1 MMMITN
7 TLCFAQTVH
16 YAGSVLSQLTLPK
29 TKGSTFAWCLTS
41 KTYLDIHILVTTT
54 FRSVTVMI
62 VATATA
68 CYFHDEG
75 GVLLLLVL
83 LKVVFRLLTLL

>member
-1 MMMITN
+1 MMIAN
-7 TLCFAQTVH
+7 TICFAQTTH
-16 YAGSVLSQLTLPK
+16 YAGSVLNQLTLPK

-41 KTYLDIHILVTTT
+41 KLTWAYIVLVTTT
-54 FRSVTVMI
+54 FRPVTVMI

-83 LKVVFRLLTLL
+83 LMVIFRLLTLL